1 MKANPKHIVQA
12 SGHGWPRAKDVF
24 PRRFKRPHELCSHFL
39 CVHVVT
45 PPGTD
50 NKKNDRNFRAYTKRQ
65 KIPNWFCFYFIFGFF
80 FFLPLL
86 FLRLSASIVC
96 DSTRKKK
103 SARWTLPPL
112 VHLCILYIDLSAKAL
127 VVKEMAHLKNS
138 TLAYREKP
146 IRSVLA
152 IGGLAATSC
161 LNDFSQNLVG
171 LFYMNWNGH
180 FTFFFFLFSVK

>member
-1 MKANPKHIVQA
+1 MTATSALTPNVKKFQT
-12 SGHGWPRAKDVF
+12 DFVF
-24 PRRFKRPHELCSHFL
+24 ISYL
-39 CVHVVT
+39 
-45 PPGTD
+45 
-50 NKKNDRNFRAYTKRQ
+50 A
-65 KIPNWFCFYFIFGFF
+65 F

-86 FLRLSASIVC
+86 FLRLRASSIC

-171 LFYMNWNGH
+171 LFYMN
-180 FTFFFFLFSVK
+180 